1 MKKLLLSLMLIT
13 VLSLSSES
21 KYITELSDENF
32 EAEVLKS
39 EQAVLVDFWAPWCG
53 PCKTLGPIIE
63 ELAEENHLEMKFAK
77 LNVDNNNKTAAA
89 YGIRSIPTVGI
100 FIDGKP
106 VDGFVGLRNKDQIKE
121 ILKKYF
127 KPEIKTEEIKPE
139 KK

>member
-1 MKKLLLSLMLIT
+1 MLFIAT
-13 VLSLSSES
+13 LVMAAES
-21 KYITELSDENF
+21 KYIVELSDENF

-39 EQAVLVDFWAPWCG
+39 DQAVLVDFWAPWCG
-53 PCKTLGPIIE
+53 PCKTLGPILE

-100 FIDGKP
+100 FIGGKP
-106 VDGFVGLRNKDQIKE
+106 VDGFLGLRNKDQIKE

-127 KPEIKTEEIKPE
+127 KPEIKTEEIKTV

>member
-1 MKKLLLSLMLIT
+1 MKKTLMSLTLIT
-13 VLSLSSES
+13 FLSLSAES

-32 EAEVLKS
+32 GAEVLMS
-39 EQAVLVDFWAPWCG
+39 EQAVLVDFSAPWCG

-100 FIDGKP
+100 FIGGKP
-106 VDGFVGLRNKDQIKE
+106 VDGFVGLRNKEQIKE

-127 KPEIKTEEIKPE
+127 KSEIQTEEIKHE
-139 KK
+139 RK

>member
-1 MKKLLLSLMLIT
+1 MSLLIITLLSFSAEI
-13 VLSLSSES
+13 
-21 KYITELSDENF
+21 KYITELSDDNF
-32 EAEVLKS
+32 EAEVLRS

-100 FIDGKP
+100 FIGGKP
-106 VDGFVGLRNKDQIKE
+106 VDGFVGLRNKEQIKE
-121 ILKKYF
+121 ILKKHF
-127 KPEIKTEEIKPE
+127 RSEIKTEEIKTVN
-139 KK
+139 K